1 MSYLTNFTIKV
12 NALIS
17 KLIWNHLKCFKSSI
31 IRTFKELNN
40 ENFLMASNV
49 RRFIKFEKSFLIWS
63 NFQIRIKFKSRMTK
77 IADAIAQWFHP
88 AAPGLNP
95 KYTI

>member
-31 IRTFKELNN
+31 IRTFKELNK

-49 RRFIKFEKSFLIWS
+49 QRFIKFEKKFFNLVKFS
-63 NFQIRIKFKSRMTK
+63 NPDQIQIKN
-77 IADAIAQWFHP
+77 DQDC
-88 AAPGLNP
+88 
-95 KYTI
+95 